1 MSKDNTQEL
10 DDLCPICNGS
20 MWQMNADYEE
30 VPCWHDIHDRDIKQA
45 IRRWAV
51 GSVGEDEGLVEVTK
65 RNLVTA
71 SRFNA
76 VIKSRNQLRETIR
89 KKLMEAEL

>member
-45 IRRWAV
+45 ILDWHNKQVKEVLDRIDKGIERCNDGCWV
-51 GSVGEDEGLVEVTK
+51 TIDEE
-65 RNLVTA
+65 RNRLKE
-71 SRFNA
+71 RY
-76 VIKSRNQLRETIR
+76 Q
-89 KKLMEAEL
+89 